1 MSNNAIIKSFQMPDG
16 KEITIET
23 GRLARQADGA
33 VVLRQGNTMLLA
45 TVVSNKEAK
54 EDVDFLPLTV
64 EYQEK
69 YSATGRFPG
78 GFFKREARLSEYEI
92 LISRLIDRAIRPLFP
107 EDYHAETQLLVTLI
121 SGDKNDAP
129 DALAALAA
137 SAAICV
143 SDIPFNGPISEVR
156 VARINGQLVI
166 NPPVEK
172 LEESDI
178 DIMVAAT
185 QRDIMMVEGEMKEVS
200 EADMLE
206 AIKFAHETIKFQCQ
220 AQLELAAMV
229 EKAQTKRVYS
239 HETNDEELKT
249 RMNDE
254 LYSKCYEIA
263 GMGTAKHQRSDLF
276 KTVIEEFVKALPEEE
291 AKEKSSMIKRYYH
304 NIEKE
309 AVRNYVLTE
318 RRRID
323 TRALDEIRPIWSE
336 VDFLPAAHGSSI
348 FTRGETQ
355 ALVTITLGTK
365 LDKQIIDGAVFEG
378 KSDFILHYNFPSF
391 STGEVKFRGGTS
403 RREIGHGN
411 LALRALKPVVPAGE
425 SNPYTIRIV
434 SDILESNGSSSMA
447 TVCGGTLALMDAGVK
462 IKKPV
467 SGIAM
472 GLIASKDGSKY
483 AVLSD
488 ILGDEDHLGDMDFKV
503 TGTRDGITACQM
515 DIKVDGLS
523 YKILEE
529 ALEQALKGRL
539 HILNEIEKTISQPR
553 EDYKPHVPRIE
564 QMTVPKEFI
573 GAIIGPGGKIIQD
586 IQATTNSTIVI
597 EEVGDFGVVD
607 IVAVNKSSIE
617 AAKNRIK
624 GIIAIPEIGA
634 TYKGK
639 VKSIITFGA
648 IVEILPGKEGLLHI
662 SEIDWK
668 RIANVEDVMNVG
680 DEVDVK
686 LLEVDGKTGK
696 LKLSRKQLLP
706 KPEGYQESS
715 RDRDDRGG
723 RDNRNFRDNRDNR
736 DSRDNRDNR
745 DNRQR
750 GEGDGD
756 RNFRPDRPPRR

>member
-668 RIANVEDVMNVG
+668 RIANVEDVLNVG

>member
-1 MSNNAIIKSFQMPDG
+1 MSNNAIIKSFLMPDG
-16 KEITIET
+16 REISIET

-33 VVLRQGNTMLLA
+33 VIVKQGKTMLLA
-45 TVVSNKEAK
+45 TVVSSKEVN

-69 YSATGRFPG
+69 YAATGRFPG
-78 GFFKREARLSEYEI
+78 GFFKREARPSEYEI
-92 LISRLIDRAIRPLFP
+92 LISRLVDRALRPLFP
-107 EDYHAETQLLVTLI
+107 DDYHAETQVLITLI

-137 SAAICV
+137 SAALMV

-156 VARINGQLVI
+156 VARIEGELII
-166 NPPVEK
+166 NPP
-172 LEESDI
+172 I
-178 DIMVAAT
+178 DKMETADLDVIVAAT
-185 QRDIMMVEGEMKEVS
+185 TKDIIMVEGEIKEIS
-200 EADMLE
+200 EAEMLKVL
-206 AIKFAHETIKFQCQ
+206 KFAHDHIKIQCQ
-220 AQLELAAMV
+220 AQHELAGMI
-229 EKAQTKRVYS
+229 EKAANKREYS
-239 HETNDEELKT
+239 HETNDEELKE
-249 RMNDE
+249 RMYTE
-254 LYSKCYEIA
+254 LYPKCYEVA
-263 GMGTAKHQRSDLF
+263 GLGTAKQQRSELF
-276 KTVIEEFVKALPEEE
+276 NKILEDFVDTFQEEE
-291 AKEKSSMIKRYYH
+291 AVEKASMIKRYYH

-309 AVRNYVLTE
+309 AVRNFVLDE
-318 RRRID
+318 RKRID
-323 TRALDEIRPIWSE
+323 GRKLDEIRPIWSE
-336 VDFLPAAHGSSI
+336 VDYLPSVHGSAI

-355 ALVTITLGTK
+355 ALVTVTLGTK
-365 LDKQIIDGAVFEG
+365 LDSQVIDGAVFEG

-391 STGEVKFRGGTS
+391 STGEVRFRGGTS

-411 LALRALKPVVPAGE
+411 LALRALKPVIPD
-425 SNPYTIRIV
+425 SSINPYTIRVV

-462 IKKPV
+462 IEKPV

-472 GLIASKDGSKY
+472 GLITNKDGSKY

-523 YKILEE
+523 YEILEE
-529 ALEQALKGRL
+529 ALAQALKGRL
-539 HILNEIEKTISQPR
+539 HILNEIEKTISTPR

-573 GAIIGPGGKIIQD
+573 GAIIGPGGKIIQE

-597 EEVGDFGVVD
+597 EEVGEYGIVD
-607 IVAVNKSSIE
+607 IVSVDKESIE
-617 AAKNRIK
+617 AAKEKIK
-624 GIIAIPEIGA
+624 AIIAIPEIGN
-634 TYKGK
+634 TYRGK

-662 SEIDWK
+662 SEIDWR
-668 RIANVEDVMNVG
+668 RIANVEDVLKVG

-686 LLEVDGKTGK
+686 LLEIDSKNGK

-706 KPEGYQESS
+706 KPEGYQESRRREKGDKPQ
-715 RDRDDRGG
+715 RDYRNNRDHRPKRDS
-723 RDNRNFRDNRDNR
+723 DNR
-736 DSRDNRDNR
+736 S
-745 DNRQR
+745 
-750 GEGDGD
+750 
-756 RNFRPDRPPRR
+756 FRPDRPPRS